1 MKCRDI
7 REMFSPYLDDEL
19 SQEERARVEEHVRA
33 CDKCAE
39 ELRALGSVVD
49 MVRGMP
55 PAPVPQGFRS
65 RVMRAVEKEAR
76 APIRK
81 VLRGYRGLAAIAAAL
96 LLVVGA
102 YLTVAGLPFPAAQGI
117 PESAHVGSGEVAV
130 GDAGEAMYSKVAA
143 PEEELAEPADMQMA
157 GLGVEDVLDLYE
169 RKVIRNAF
177 LRLEV
182 EDFDESYRRI
192 ITIVKGVGG
201 YVQQSTFRTDEPGP
215 EGQGGY
221 KSGRLVLRVPS
232 EFFESAVEEIGSL
245 GELRDREITGQDVT
259 MEYYD
264 LEARKRNAERQEQ
277 RLLEILA
284 QAKTVNEILQVEREL
299 ARVRGEIEVY
309 EGRLRYLNNV
319 TTLSTITVE
328 LSEAREEEE
337 PASPGLWDRMTVAFR
352 DSIRAMLDLAGR
364 ALVFLAAAAP
374 VLLILAA
381 LWLAYRRFRGRAGA

>member
-1 MKCRDI
+1 
-7 REMFSPYLDDEL
+7 
-19 SQEERARVEEHVRA
+19 
-33 CDKCAE
+33 
-39 ELRALGSVVD
+39 
-49 MVRGMP
+49 
-55 PAPVPQGFRS
+55 
-65 RVMRAVEKEAR
+65 
-76 APIRK
+76 
-81 VLRGYRGLAAIAAAL
+81 
-96 LLVVGA
+96 
-102 YLTVAGLPFPAAQGI
+102 
-117 PESAHVGSGEVAV
+117 
-130 GDAGEAMYSKVAA
+130 
-143 PEEELAEPADMQMA
+143 MQMA